1 MPEPVALHVSA
12 CTRCGALDPGGRE
25 SCPGCGGALAP
36 RAVSGRGTLVSWTMV
51 RRPPAGFDAGG
62 PYAVALI
69 ELAEGVRITARL
81 AAHDVEPALGAAVT
95 VSAVSGDVP
104 VARVDAATHA
114 H

>member
-1 MPEPVALHVSA
+1 MAEPAALHVGA

-36 RAVSGRGTLVSWTMV
+36 RALSGRGTLVSWTLV
-51 RRPPAGFDAGG
+51 RRPPAGFHADG

-81 AAHDVEPALGAAVT
+81 AARDAEPAVGAAVT
-95 VSAVSGDVP
+95 VSAVVGEVP
-104 VARVDAATHA
+104 VASAATES
-114 H
+114 